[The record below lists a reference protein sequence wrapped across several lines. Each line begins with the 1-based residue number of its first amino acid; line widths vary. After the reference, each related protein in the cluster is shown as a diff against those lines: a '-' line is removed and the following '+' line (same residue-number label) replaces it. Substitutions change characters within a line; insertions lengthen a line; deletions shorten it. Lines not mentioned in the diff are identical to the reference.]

1 MKFLQGVIVTVC
13 LMSVVGC
20 GLLSV
25 KDIDYRS
32 GSEYVPA
39 LEVPPGMTL
48 PPSID
53 TYKVPQ
59 PASAPLEIVESDVVK
74 KVGEN
79 GVNTLLVKDGYDKTW
94 RRVGLAIEALK
105 LEVADMDRSKGIYY
119 LAAIKVGASLVLP
132 KEASDTPTTYRVLV
146 QQDKAFCSVLV
157 TAADGISDDSSK
169 AILDALYS
177 NIQP

>member
-1 MKFLQGVIVTVC
+1 MKLLQGVIATVC
-13 LMSVVGC
+13 LFSVTGC
-20 GLLSV
+20 GLLAQ

-39 LEVPPGMTL
+39 LEIPPGMSQ
-48 PPSID
+48 PPSVD
-53 TYKVPQ
+53 TFKVPQ
-59 PASAPLEIVESDVVK
+59 PVSAPAEIATSDVVK
-74 KVGEN
+74 QVGEN
-79 GVNTLLVKDGYDKTW
+79 GVNTLRVSDSYDKTW

-119 LAAIKVGASLVLP
+119 LAAIKAGASLVLP

-146 QQDKAFCSVLV
+146 QQNKAFCSVLV